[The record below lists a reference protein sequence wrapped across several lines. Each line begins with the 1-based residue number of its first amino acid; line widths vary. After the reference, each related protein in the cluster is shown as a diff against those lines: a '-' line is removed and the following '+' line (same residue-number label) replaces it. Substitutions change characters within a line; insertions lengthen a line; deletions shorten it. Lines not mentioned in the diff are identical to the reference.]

1 MKFGKRFG
9 GDVVASALRLLPS
22 NDRKKI
28 AAVVVIQVFMSG
40 IDLVAVA
47 LIGVLG
53 SLTVSGVS
61 SQAPGD
67 RVSQVINFFQLEGF
81 SFQVQAALIGIIAVG
96 LLVTRTALSIFF
108 SKKTLLF
115 WRAEMHTSRQ
125 DCLRNYCLNLY
136 DLSKNE
142 HLKRLC
148 TLSPPALQV

>member
-28 AAVVVIQVFMSG
+28 AAVVIIQVFMSG

-61 SQAPGD
+61 SQAPGN

-81 SFQVQAALIGIIAVG
+81 SFQVQAALIGMIAVG
-96 LLVTRTALSIFF
+96 LLVTRTDLSIFF
-108 SKKTLLF
+108 
-115 WRAEMHTSRQ
+115 
-125 DCLRNYCLNLY
+125 
-136 DLSKNE
+136 
-142 HLKRLC
+142 
-148 TLSPPALQV
+148 